1 MLISLA
7 RNWWILL
14 LNGICAILFGVLASV
29 WPGLVLDTLIILF
42 GVYCI
47 ADGAT
52 AVMASFTKDDRGQSW
67 RVMLLGGLLSIASG
81 LIAMLYPGVTALVLL
96 IIMGV
101 WAILRGVFEIIAAIH
116 LRKYLKHEW
125 LLGIAGAISILFGA
139 AIVSRP
145 WLGALAIIWILASMA
160 IAKGALL
167 VLLSFRLRGIDAKY
181 QTALKVLEA
190 KHHGTKSSTM

>member
-1 MLISLA
+1 MILSLA

-14 LNGICAILFGVLASV
+14 LNGICAILFGVLAFA

-52 AVMASFTKDDRGQSW
+52 SAMASFTKDDRGQNW
-67 RVMLLGGLLSIASG
+67 TLMLLGGIVSILSG
-81 LIAMLYPGVTALVLL
+81 LLAILYPNVTAFILL
-96 IIMGV
+96 IMIGA
-101 WAILRGVFEIIAAIH
+101 WAILRGIFEIFAAIH
-116 LRKYLKHEW
+116 LRKHLKNEW
-125 LLGIAGAISILFGA
+125 LLVIAGALSILFGL
-139 AIVSRP
+139 AIVARP
-145 WLGALAIIWILASMA
+145 HLGAMAILWLIASMA

-167 VLLSFRLRGIDAKY
+167 VILAFRLRGLDQKY

-190 KHHGTKSSTM
+190 KHHGSKHEVT